1 MINEKRAKWHLRL
14 PVCRTKRGLKLHLAN
29 AILDDI
35 RLLMMYLHCSLE
47 DLTEKAWRY
56 IKPVKESA

>member
-14 PVCRTKRGLKLHLAN
+14 GVCRTKGGLKIHLKIIN
-29 AILDDI
+29 CNDI
-35 RLLMMYLHCSLE
+35 RLLMTYLHCSLE